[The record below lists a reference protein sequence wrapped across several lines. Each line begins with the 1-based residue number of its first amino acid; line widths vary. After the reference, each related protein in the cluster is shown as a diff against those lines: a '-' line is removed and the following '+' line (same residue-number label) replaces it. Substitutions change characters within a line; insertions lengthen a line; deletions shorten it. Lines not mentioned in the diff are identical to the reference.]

1 MIKHLLKDYIEDQ
14 TFINKMDLAFADLRA
29 DYELSLDV
37 DNKKITELIETHV
50 DVKNQLSNL
59 STFSLSSSGVISGLR
74 GTGKTHLMFL
84 ARHRINEN
92 CFTGDNH
99 RVFCVYL
106 NVKRFSLPEKFD
118 QEIFNRAFS
127 VFLYN
132 ELSKQL
138 TSLVEQL
145 KNQTICQKFLSL
157 FDGDR
162 KKTKN
167 SIEAA
172 LIKLIEFR
180 EIAKIGDSQF
190 RSLSIGTMGE
200 TTESRSVEEL
210 IATIKTN
217 VGLSDSEFGIECSGK
232 VAEEIGEQLTQNNTY
247 LKYLSINSIHEE
259 LISILKILRLNGITF
274 YVDEWEKISYNP
286 DIQKFLSFY
295 IDRILDDPI
304 YFWISVVPYRGGL
317 FYLDN
322 GADLQHFID
331 LDENLIFENS
341 SRDRDICINYFKEF
355 VNKRLFYYLGD
366 KDISVDLLFNN
377 NHNFEKLVLASMGN
391 SRDFG
396 TMLLTCWSEFRSYR
410 MGQLPPGRPYQ
421 YISETMVNTAIKNDG
436 EKKMS
441 NINNS
446 PETLKVWHDLE
457 TFCVSKHSSHLA
469 IEENRDNIDC
479 LSRTEF
485 SDLIYHRLLHLR
497 KSHVTA
503 KDISVESKLS
513 IYALNYS
520 STYDLHSKDKK
531 LVFVKDYSTIHDKVR
546 RYIYDPTQI
555 ISRLQIQAGEVF
567 PCTSCGE
574 KIIIGKMIAAWENN
588 ACPFCGGK
596 IRGD

>member
-1 MIKHLLKDYIEDQ
+1 MRKHLLKDYIEDE
-14 TFINKMDLAFADLRA
+14 TFIHKMDLAFADLRA

-37 DNKKITELIETHV
+37 DNNKITELIATHV

-59 STFSLSSSGVISGLR
+59 STYSLSSSGVISGLR
-74 GTGKTHLMFL
+74 GTGKTHLMLL
-84 ARHRINEN
+84 ARHDINEN
-92 CFTGDNH
+92 CFAGNNH

-106 NVKRFSLPEKFD
+106 NVKRFSLPERFN

-132 ELSKQL
+132 EISKQL
-138 TSLVEQL
+138 ISLIGQL
-145 KNQTICQKFLSL
+145 KGKTILSKFFSL
-157 FDGDR
+157 FDGDW
-162 KKTKN
+162 KKTEH
-167 SIEAA
+167 SIETA

-180 EIAKIGDSQF
+180 EIAKIGDSHF
-190 RSLSIGTMGE
+190 RSLSVGTMDE
-200 TTESRSVEEL
+200 TTEFRSVEEL
-210 IATIKTN
+210 ISTIKVN
-217 VGLSDSEFGIECSGK
+217 MGFSDAKFGAEYNSK
-232 VAEEIGEQLTQNNTY
+232 MAEEIGERLVQNNTY

-259 LISILKILRLNGITF
+259 LISILKVLRLNGITF

-304 YFWISVVPYRGGL
+304 YFWVSVVPYRGSL

-322 GADLQHFID
+322 GADLQHLID
-331 LDENLIFENS
+331 LDENLIYENS
-341 SRDRDICINYFKEF
+341 SRDSDICIRYFKEF
-355 VNKRLFYYLGD
+355 VNKRLFYYL
-366 KDISVDLLFNN
+366 KDDEINVDLLFNN
-377 NHNFEKLVLASMGN
+377 SHNFEKLVLASMGN

-396 TMLLTCWSEFRSYR
+396 TMLLTCWSEFRAYR
-410 MGQLPPGRPYQ
+410 KGQLTPGRPFQ
-421 YISETMVNTAIKNDG
+421 YISEMMVNAAIKNNG

-441 NINNS
+441 NINNL

-497 KSHVTA
+497 KSHVPA
-503 KDISVESKLS
+503 KDLSIENKLS

-520 STYDLHSKDKK
+520 STYDLHSKERK
-531 LVFVKDYSTIHDKVR
+531 LTFVKEYSTIHDKVR
-546 RYIYDPTQI
+546 RYIYDPTKI
-555 ISRLQIQAGEVF
+555 INRLQIQAGEVF
-567 PCTSCGE
+567 PCVSCGE
-574 KIIIGKMIAAWENN
+574 KIIVGRMVAAWENN
-588 ACPFCGGK
+588 SCPFCGGK
-596 IRGD
+596 IHND